1 MVLVAP
7 AASYHHHRAA
17 AAAAAAAEPVFPLLG
32 TGQCALDADTAKS
45 SGAAAAAGVP
55 PGSASAIHFWQ
66 SQPTTAAGA
75 GGGSADKK
83 PLPMLDYGGIGGPG
97 GSGAATCHDCGNQ
110 AKKDCVHHRCRT
122 CCKSRGFDCPTHVRS
137 TWVPAARRRERQ
149 QLAGAASSPP
159 TSSAFPAATTAS
171 AKKPRLLGSQTT
183 TTTSRTS
190 TSNATTPR
198 SFDTSSSHQVA
209 SFRDALPRH
218 VRAPAVFRCVRVTS
232 VDDGDDEFAY
242 QAAVTIN
249 GHMFRGFL
257 YDQGADDGRGGM
269 ASTSNDESSHGAG
282 AAVPSISDLHLGS
295 ASAAVPPHLYSG
307 GSGGPLILGGL
318 GYGNTMN

>member
-1 MVLVAP
+1 
-7 AASYHHHRAA
+7 
-17 AAAAAAAEPVFPLLG
+17 
-32 TGQCALDADTAKS
+32 
-45 SGAAAAAGVP
+45 
-55 PGSASAIHFWQ
+55 
-66 SQPTTAAGA
+66 
-75 GGGSADKK
+75 
-83 PLPMLDYGGIGGPG
+83 MLDYGGVGPG

-149 QLAGAASSPP
+149 QLAGGASSPP
-159 TSSAFPAATTAS
+159 TSSAFPATTTAS

-257 YDQGADDGRGGM
+257 YDQGADDGRGGGGM
-269 ASTSNDESSHGAG
+269 ASTSNDDSSHAA
-282 AAVPSISDLHLGS
+282 AAVPSLSDLHLGS
-295 ASAAVPPHLYSG
+295 ASAAVPPHLYDG